1 MTIKFGKFDPAT
13 GDFQTEFTPG
23 GTCNFGAL
31 AAIFE
36 TSAPASTGL
45 AGATAV
51 TTAGGVL
58 AGSGTT
64 AGTLAA
70 VGGGSLAAPGLLA
83 SGGLFSGLST
93 FDLLN
98 GSFSAFSAISNI
110 AAGNAAGAAS
120 EEAALF
126 EEFGAKGEIL
136 KGRREALAILEKE
149 QDALEQNLVNTAASG
164 ITGQGSPK
172 AAQDAII
179 SKANFETGITRD
191 NAVLN
196 AAARRTKGRQLTI
209 EAEGSRVGGVAAA
222 AGDAAGF
229 FLSRARRGSA

>member
-23 GTCNFGAL
+23 GTCNWGAL

-45 AGATAV
+45 AGATAHQLINSIV
-51 TTAGGVL
+51 
-58 AGSGTT
+58 SQRSPR
-64 AGTLAA
+64 
-70 VGGGSLAAPGLLA
+70 GGSLAAPGLLA

-93 FDLLN
+93 FELLH
-98 GSFSAFSAISNI
+98 GGVSAFSAISNI

-136 KGRREALAILEKE
+136 NGRREALAILEKE